1 MARAHRSITKDPAKA
16 FISTWDTAITYT
28 GSTADNQIRL
38 PLISTG
44 TYKFTV
50 QWGDNTSNVITSWNQ
65 AEVTHTYPAPGV
77 YTVTI
82 TGFIKGWDFA
92 GQDQVSPAGVVGDR
106 RKIISITQW
115 GCLRLVTYEN
125 LTLLAGAFYEC
136 SNLDLSGVTDM
147 FNFKGTTSAIGFIR
161 RCTVPTVPNINKWDV
176 SKLTWFRNML
186 RDNPFFNGDISYWN
200 VSRGKNFGNFVNGY
214 TNVAPYGAFN
224 QDITN
229 WDMSNAEDIS
239 YMFFSQPYF
248 NQEIGKWNITNKVT
262 TAAGIVGQF
271 NLPGIFTNAGTDSI
285 NNWDVSNVTNFQSI
299 FQLQPLFNCY
309 IGDWNTGNVTNMFYA
324 IGTNPPIPAGIFNQD
339 ISNWD
344 MSKVTDM
351 RSMLA
356 GQPLF
361 NQEIGKWNLGNVI
374 TASFALSSDSP
385 GAFTNLGSSSI
396 NNWNLTKATTLRGIF
411 ERCTSFNQP
420 INNWS
425 LPLVTDMRG
434 FLYEIPSETYAF
446 SKQNYSD
453 FLINLASQP
462 LQPNVQL
469 QIWQFYGPSAVAA
482 RAVLTSA
489 PNNWTIVDLGLE
501 P

>member
-1 MARAHRSITKDPAKA
+1 
-16 FISTWDTAITYT
+16 
-28 GSTADNQIRL
+28 
-38 PLISTG
+38 
-44 TYKFTV
+44 
-50 QWGDNTSNVITSWNQ
+50 
-65 AEVTHTYPAPGV
+65 
-77 YTVTI
+77 
-82 TGFIKGWDFA
+82 
-92 GQDQVSPAGVVGDR
+92 
-106 RKIISITQW
+106 
-115 GCLRLVTYEN
+115 
-125 LTLLAGAFYEC
+125 
-136 SNLDLSGVTDM
+136 
-147 FNFKGTTSAIGFIR
+147 
-161 RCTVPTVPNINKWDV
+161 
-176 SKLTWFRNML
+176 
-186 RDNPFFNGDISYWN
+186 
-200 VSRGKNFGNFVNGY
+200 
-214 TNVAPYGAFN
+214 
-224 QDITN
+224 
-229 WDMSNAEDIS
+229 
-239 YMFFSQPYF
+239 
-248 NQEIGKWNITNKVT
+248 
-262 TAAGIVGQF
+262 
-271 NLPGIFTNAGTDSI
+271 
-285 NNWDVSNVTNFQSI
+285 
-299 FQLQPLFNCY
+299 
-309 IGDWNTGNVTNMFYA
+309 
-324 IGTNPPIPAGIFNQD
+324 
-339 ISNWD
+339 

-489 PNNWTIVDLGLE
+489 PNNWTIVDLGLQ